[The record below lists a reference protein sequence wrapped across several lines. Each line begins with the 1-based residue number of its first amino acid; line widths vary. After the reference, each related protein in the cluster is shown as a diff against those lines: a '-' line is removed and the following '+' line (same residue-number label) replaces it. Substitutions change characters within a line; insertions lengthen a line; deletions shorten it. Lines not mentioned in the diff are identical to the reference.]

1 MTRGF
6 VGLAALVAV
15 VVTASASAE
24 VTQRAQVGVSGRNAT
39 HGYPAALYVVVK
51 SPPDYQADCCSYD
64 GDGASWKGPPYGAVK
79 KPSFGGDTELGWSA
93 HFDTKA
99 SNAESADRESFT
111 FKSWPDVSKNSVNVP
126 HTVHGRQIGTIAG
139 VAVIARSP
147 GSTSAAYEGA
157 VGFPLCRGL
166 FVAVYFSTTKPLNDD
181 TGIYGKYLVK
191 GTVVSTWNLQQ
202 LQTALTG
209 VSLDGNLPA
218 GRITAHAAGRV
229 VTGVVTDCVGHRMPS
244 VVVRGAGASTRTG
257 VGGAYRLAARRAGV
271 VRIVAV
277 GGGRTVRS
285 SPIRLR

>member
-1 MTRGF
+1 MIKGF
-6 VGLAALVAV
+6 VALAALVAV
-15 VVTASASAE
+15 VATASASAE

-99 SNAESADRESFT
+99 SNAENADRESFT
-111 FKSWPDVSKNSVNVP
+111 FKSWPDVSKDSIDVT
-126 HTVHGRQIGTIAG
+126 HTVHGRQVGTIPG

-191 GTVVSTWNLQQ
+191 GTVISTWNLQQ
-202 LQTALTG
+202 VQTALTG

-218 GRITAHAAGRV
+218 GKITAHARGRV
-229 VTGVVTDCVGHRMPS
+229 VSGVVTDCVGDRMPG
-244 VVVRGAGASTRTG
+244 VIVRGAGTSTRTG
-257 VGGAYRLAARRAGV
+257 VGGAYRFAARRAGV
-271 VRIVAV
+271 FRIVAV

-285 SPIRLR
+285 PVIRLR